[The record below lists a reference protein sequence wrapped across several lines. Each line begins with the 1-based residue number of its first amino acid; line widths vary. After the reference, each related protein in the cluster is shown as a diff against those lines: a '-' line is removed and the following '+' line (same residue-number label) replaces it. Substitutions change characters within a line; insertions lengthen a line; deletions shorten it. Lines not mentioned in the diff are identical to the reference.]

1 MATTLLYIRHMVCSR
16 CILVVREQLV
26 DLGLMPL
33 RVELGKVE
41 LRDGAAAIDWVRLR
55 QRLVAEGFEL
65 LDLLTPQQ
73 RLVAQIKAIIADLLQ
88 TDPAALRSG
97 QFSRQLS
104 TRLSRRFAYLSAT
117 FSATEG
123 CGLEHYVIRQRIEA
137 AQRLLLTSLLPVSRI
152 ARLLGYSSLGHLSGQ
167 FQRATGSSPSDYR
180 RARSAGPA
188 GEENGISPA
197 AGKDP
202 AIIPVA
208 K

>member
-26 DLGLMPL
+26 DLGLVPL
-33 RVELGKVE
+33 RVELGEVE
-41 LRDGAAAIDWVRLR
+41 VRTEAPAIDWSRLR
-55 QRLVAEGFEL
+55 QRLADEGFEL
-65 LDLLTPQQ
+65 LDLLSPQQ
-73 RLVAQIKAIIADLLQ
+73 RLVAEIKAIIAELLQ
-88 TDPAALRSG
+88 SNPAALRSG

-137 AQRLLLTSLLPVSRI
+137 AQRLLLASPLTVGRI

-167 FQRATGSSPSDYR
+167 FQRETGTSPSDYR
-180 RARSAGPA
+180 RTRCAMLSV
-188 GEENGISPA
+188 EENGGPPETGVDPA
-197 AGKDP
+197 A
-202 AIIPVA
+202 PVN
-208 K
+208 